1 LLKSFYADK
10 DSIIMKRHPA
20 LVFFPVCMVFLSVP
34 LFVHAAA
41 DGAASVSLG
50 AEYSSGD
57 YGTSSKTTIWYF
69 PATFKYETDVNMISL
84 TIPYLIVEGK
94 GDVVVTAGGGMG
106 GAKTISRSSTLTSMR
121 TDSGFGDVVLT
132 GSHAIVSNV
141 SARIDLTGKIKFGT
155 ADENDNLGT
164 GENDYAV
171 QLDLENQLNSHSVFG
186 SVGYKILGD
195 PPGTDFRNVFYGS
208 DGFSN
213 KLDAVRTAGIAY
225 DAQQSALSGASGQ
238 SEVTLFLS
246 QKLDKKTKVTGY
258 VLKGLADG
266 SPDWGLGV
274 TLKLTQ

>member
-1 LLKSFYADK
+1 M
-10 DSIIMKRHPA
+10 IIKIP
-20 LVFFPVCMVFLSVP
+20 LTIIPVCMAFLSAP

-41 DGAASVSLG
+41 GGAASVSLG
-50 AEYSSGD
+50 AEYSTGD

-69 PATFKYETDVNMISL
+69 PVTLKYETDANMMSL
-84 TIPYLIVEGK
+84 TIPYLSVEGQ
-94 GDVVVTAGGGMG
+94 GDVVVAAGGGMG
-106 GAKTISRSSTLTSMR
+106 MGGGARTISRSSTRTSTR

-132 GSHAIVSNV
+132 GSHAIVSTV

-155 ADENDNLGT
+155 ADEKDNLGS

-171 QLDLENQLNSHSVFG
+171 QLDLENNLNSNSIFG

-208 DGFSN
+208 IGFSH
-213 KLDAVRTAGIAY
+213 KLDAARTAGLAY

-238 SEVTLFLS
+238 SELTLFLS
-246 QKLDKKTKVTGY
+246 HKLDKKTKLTGY

-266 SPDWGLGV
+266 SPDWGLGFA
-274 TLKLTQ
+274 LKLIQ